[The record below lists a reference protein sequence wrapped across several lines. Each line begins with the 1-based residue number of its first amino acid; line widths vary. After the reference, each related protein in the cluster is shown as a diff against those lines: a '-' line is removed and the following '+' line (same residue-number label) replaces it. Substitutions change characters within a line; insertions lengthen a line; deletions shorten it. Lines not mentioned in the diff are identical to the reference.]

1 MISSI
6 ILVLTWVAV
15 IFIWVSTRE
24 LFDSR
29 HFLDWVAVASMHSL
43 IPLLI
48 GGWLMSLFK

>member
-1 MISSI
+1 MSTV
-6 ILVLTWVAV
+6 ILVLTWIVT
-15 IFIWVSTRE
+15 IFIWVSTKE

-29 HFLDWVAVASMHSL
+29 HFLDWVAVASMYSL

>member
-6 ILVLTWVAV
+6 ILVLTWVAI
-15 IFIWVSTRE
+15 IFIWVSAKE

-29 HFLDWVAVASMHSL
+29 HFLDWVAMASMYSL

-48 GGWLMSLFK
+48 GGWLSSLFK